1 MDIITLIGYCI
12 LLAILWESGII
23 GIVII
28 ACIIAFLWES
38 KIIQWLLII
47 TGIVIAII
55 VTIEHLIKIK
65 KYKNETPQERA
76 ERLKTEQMI
85 EDWRKQ
91 FK

>member
-1 MDIITLIGYCI
+1 MDIFTLSV
-12 LLAILWESGII
+12 LLAFLWEKDII
-23 GIVII
+23 GIVVIT
-28 ACIIAFLWES
+28 CIVAFLWES

-55 VTIEHLIKIK
+55 AIIEHLIKVE

>member
-1 MDIITLIGYCI
+1 MDIFTLSV
-12 LLAILWESGII
+12 LLAFLWESGII
-23 GIVII
+23 GIVVI
-28 ACIIAFLWES
+28 ACIVAFLWES
-38 KIIQWLLII
+38 KIIQWLLIS

-55 VTIEHLIKIK
+55 ATIEHLIKIE

-85 EDWRKQ
+85 ENWRKQ